1 MCDQA
6 GHVDYHDNHI
16 REQLITNGM
25 SLAALCLHEAN
36 HRSRRHTNLSTHQH
50 RHLSRTPIGP
60 EADLVQRPSVVG
72 QDEGHSRPCGGE
84 ARLGGG
90 VICSGPG
97 EVQHP
102 ARPGEV
108 QYPAGPGEVQYPAMS
123 GEVQYHAG
131 YGEMPY
137 SARPGEMQYSAR
149 PGVMQYPA
157 GPTFGADLQ
166 CSDRGQCPLAITGVT
181 DEGSTDE
188 QEIDTSFI
196 TSQPP
201 RIHCNSPRTL

>member
-1 MCDQA
+1 M
-6 GHVDYHDNHI
+6 
-16 REQLITNGM
+16 
-25 SLAALCLHEAN
+25 
-36 HRSRRHTNLSTHQH
+36 
-50 RHLSRTPIGP
+50 
-60 EADLVQRPSVVG
+60 VG

-84 ARLGGG
+84 ARLGGD

-97 EVQHP
+97 EVQYP

-108 QYPAGPGEVQYPAMS
+108 QYPARPGEVQYPAMP
-123 GEVQYHAG
+123 GEVQYPAG
-131 YGEMPY
+131 YGEMPYSARPGEMPY

-149 PGVMQYPA
+149 PGEMQHHA

-166 CSDRGQCPLAITGVT
+166 CSDRGQCPLAITGIT
-181 DEGSTDE
+181 EEGSTDE